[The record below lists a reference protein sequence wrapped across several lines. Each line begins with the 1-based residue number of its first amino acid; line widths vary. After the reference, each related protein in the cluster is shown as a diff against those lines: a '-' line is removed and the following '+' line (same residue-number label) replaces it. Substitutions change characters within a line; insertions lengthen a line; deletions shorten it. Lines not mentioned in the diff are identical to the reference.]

1 MRPADRY
8 EFFRRLRAANP
19 HPTTE
24 LVYSTPF
31 ELLVSVVLSAQAT
44 DVGVNKATARLY
56 PVANTP
62 EAILALGE
70 EGLIAYINSIGL
82 FRSKAR
88 HVIGLCQMLIEQHS
102 SQVPHDRAAL
112 EALPGVGRKTA
123 NVILNTIFGEPT
135 MAVDTHIFRLSNRTG
150 LAKGKNVLEVEQK
163 LLKNIPKEFLVDA
176 HHWLILHGRYVCT
189 ARKPKCEACIVE
201 DLCGFKG
208 KILPKY
214 LSEPNQTKLNSQI
227 G

>member
-24 LVYSTPF
+24 LVYDTPF

-44 DVGVNKATARLY
+44 DVGVNKATTRLY

-70 EGLIAYINSIGL
+70 ENLIGYINSIGL

-88 HVIGLCQMLIEQHS
+88 HIMGLCQILVEQHN

-189 ARKPKCEACIVE
+189 ARKPKCEVCIVE
-201 DLCGFKG
+201 DLCAFKG

-214 LSEPNQTKLNSQI
+214 LSEPNQTTELK
-227 G
+227 

>member
-24 LVYSTPF
+24 LIYTTPF
-31 ELLVSVVLSAQAT
+31 ELLISVVLSAQAT

-62 EAILALGE
+62 ETILALCE
-70 EGLIAYINSIGL
+70 DGLIEYINTIGL

-88 HVIGLCQMLIEQHS
+88 HVIGLCQMLIEQHN

-150 LAKGKNVLEVEQK
+150 LAKGKDVLEVEQK
-163 LLKNIPKEFLVDA
+163 LLKNIPQEFLVDA
-176 HHWLILHGRYVCT
+176 HHWLILHGRYVCQ
-189 ARKPKCEACIVE
+189 ARTPQCKVCAVVSCCSFASKTI
-201 DLCGFKG
+201 
-208 KILPKY
+208 
-214 LSEPNQTKLNSQI
+214 
-227 G
+227 

>member
-201 DLCGFKG
+201 DLCAFKG

-214 LSEPNQTKLNSQI
+214 LSEPQKI
-227 G
+227 KDMP

>member
-24 LVYSTPF
+24 LVYDTPF

-44 DVGVNKATARLY
+44 DVGVNKATTRLY

-70 EGLIAYINSIGL
+70 ENLIGYINSIGL

-88 HVIGLCQMLIEQHS
+88 HIMGLCQILVEQHN

-123 NVILNTIFGEPT
+123 NVILITIFGEPT
-135 MAVDTHIFRLSNRTG
+135 MAVDTHFFRLSNRTG

-189 ARKPKCEACIVE
+189 ARKPKCEVCIVE
-201 DLCGFKG
+201 DLCAFKG

-214 LSEPNQTKLNSQI
+214 LSEPNQTTELK
-227 G
+227 